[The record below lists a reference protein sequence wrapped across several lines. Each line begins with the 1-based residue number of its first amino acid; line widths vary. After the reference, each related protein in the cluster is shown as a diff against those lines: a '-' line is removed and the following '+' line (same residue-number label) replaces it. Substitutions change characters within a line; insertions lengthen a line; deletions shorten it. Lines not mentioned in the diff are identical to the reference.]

1 MRDISHLTITLEDS
15 IVEYI
20 QECLQLEKPESFL
33 ISVLHKVQGRYGY
46 LSQEHIY
53 EVAHLLRVPTST
65 VYGVA
70 TFYHF
75 FRLKPRGKYSI
86 SICMGTACFV
96 KGADLVLQAF
106 KNELGIDLKETT
118 SDGLFSLEGTR
129 CLGVCALA
137 PVVTINDEV
146 FGNVT
151 PSQVP
156 EILSKVRQREKE
168 NVEVV
173 EELA

>member
-1 MRDISHLTITLEDS
+1 MRDISHLNITLDKT
-15 IVEYI
+15 IVDYI
-20 QECLQLEKPESFL
+20 EECLQKEHPESYL
-33 ISVLHKVQGRYGY
+33 IAVLQKVQGMYGY
-46 LSQEHIY
+46 LSQEHMY
-53 EVAHLLRVPTST
+53 EVAHLLGVPTST

-75 FRLKPRGKYSI
+75 FRLQPKGKYSI

-106 KNELGIDLKETT
+106 KNELGIDMKETT

-137 PVVTINDEV
+137 PVVTINEEV

-151 PSQVP
+151 PNQVP
-156 EILSKVRQREKE
+156 EILTKVKIKEKQG
-168 NVEVV
+168 N
-173 EELA
+173 

>member
-1 MRDISHLTITLEDS
+1 MRDVSHLTITLDQS
-15 IVEYI
+15 IVDYI
-20 QECLQLEKPESFL
+20 NECLKKEHPESYL
-33 ISVLHKVQGRYGY
+33 IAVLHKVQGMYGF
-46 LSQEHIY
+46 LSQEHMY
-53 EVAHLLRVPTST
+53 EVAHLLGVPTST

-75 FRLKPRGKYSI
+75 FRLKPKGKYSI

-106 KNELGIDLKETT
+106 KNELGIDIKETT

-151 PSQVP
+151 PNHVP
-156 EILSKVRQREKE
+156 EILIKVKSKEKQQ
-168 NVEVV
+168 
-173 EELA
+173 

>member
-1 MRDISHLTITLEDS
+1 MRDVSHLNITLDKS

-20 QECLQLEKPESFL
+20 EECLQKEHPESYL
-33 ISVLHKVQGRYGY
+33 IAVLHKVQGMYGY
-46 LSQEHIY
+46 LSQEHMY
-53 EVAHLLRVPTST
+53 EVAHLLGVPTST

-75 FRLKPRGKYSI
+75 FRLQPKGKYSI

-96 KGADLVLQAF
+96 KGADLILQAF
-106 KNELGIDLKETT
+106 KNELGIDIKETT
-118 SDGLFSLEGTR
+118 SDRLFSLEGTR

-137 PVVTINDEV
+137 PVVTINEEV

-151 PSQVP
+151 PNQVP
-156 EILSKVRQREKE
+156 EILTKVKMKEKQE
-168 NVEVV
+168 Y
-173 EELA
+173 

>member
-1 MRDISHLTITLEDS
+1 MRDISHLNITLDKT
-15 IVEYI
+15 IVDYI
-20 QECLQLEKPESFL
+20 EECLQKEHPESYL
-33 ISVLHKVQGRYGY
+33 IAVLHKVQGMYGY
-46 LSQEHIY
+46 LSQEHMY
-53 EVAHLLRVPTST
+53 EVAHLLGVPTST

-75 FRLKPRGKYSI
+75 FRLQPKGKYSI

-106 KNELGIDLKETT
+106 KNELGIDMKETT

-137 PVVTINDEV
+137 PVVTINEEV

-151 PSQVP
+151 PNQVP
-156 EILSKVRQREKE
+156 EILTKVKIKEKQG
-168 NVEVV
+168 N
-173 EELA
+173 